1 MDWVGYSDSLYRERF
16 TFCLGGIEM
25 MTLIL
30 FLTALNTILIL
41 YFHWQQEE
49 RNLEVLNRL
58 KHVEDSGKEL

>member
-1 MDWVGYSDSLYRERF
+1 MSFLQQKNKMYFEIHKEV
-16 TFCLGGIEM
+16 I
-25 MTLIL
+25 TLIL

-58 KHVEDSGKEL
+58 KRLEDSGKE